1 MMTLTLMLALALTLT
16 LTLPLRWAVSQLREE
31 LDTLGATQP
40 NVDVMLMDIQRSH
53 EELDHLI
60 PDYDIVVR

>member
-1 MMTLTLMLALALTLT
+1 ML
-16 LTLPLRWAVSQLREE
+16 AVSQLREE
-31 LDTLGATQP
+31 LDTLGTRKD
-40 NVDVMLMDIQRSH
+40 NVDVMLMDIQRSR